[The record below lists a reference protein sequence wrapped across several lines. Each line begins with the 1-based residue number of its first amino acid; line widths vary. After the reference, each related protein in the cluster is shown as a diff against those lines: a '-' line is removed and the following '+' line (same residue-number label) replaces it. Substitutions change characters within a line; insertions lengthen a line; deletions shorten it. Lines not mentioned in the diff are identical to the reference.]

1 MRLDISQEKI
11 EKFCREHHIKK
22 LALFGSVLREDFTDG
37 SDVDILVEFEPGH
50 IPGFIALAA
59 MERKLSALFSG
70 RKVDMRTAED
80 LSRYFRREV
89 VTNAEVRYA
98 QG

>member
-22 LALFGSVLREDFTDG
+22 LALFGSVLREDFTDS